1 MVCLCCALL
10 AGCDKTPPLVFENVD
25 ITGASYAQDFS
36 LTDHTGAPRTLKDY
50 RGKVVTIFF
59 GFTQCPDVCPTTLTD
74 MMEVKKGLGDQASQL
89 QVLFATVDPERDTQD
104 VLANYIAAF
113 DPSFVALR
121 GNPEQTA
128 ALIKAFN
135 LVVQKVPGP
144 TATSYTINHSTG
156 TYIFDPQGRVRLY
169 VPHGADPA
177 SIAAD
182 IEKLL

>member
-1 MVCLCCALL
+1 
-10 AGCDKTPPLVFENVD
+10 
-25 ITGASYAQDFS
+25 
-36 LTDHTGAPRTLKDY
+36 Y